1 MKRILVV
8 IVALC
13 LISFWY
19 VPLTG
24 QETWT
29 VQHIVDND
37 DVIFSVNQSSATGP
51 RDNRGLALS
60 HDGDFLY
67 LSYNNPSGSRL
78 VRKIDLSVTDP
89 AKNHDSVVKQ
99 LKYTSGEPAKSIA
112 TDDKGRV
119 YLLYGPP
126 DDILYY
132 PIYDSTLSAFT
143 IVRSLEI
150 WIYNRPSTA
159 IETPNMFSKIF
170 PYHAKFVF
178 GDLTGDGLEEQ
189 IYSTVEGEMID
200 PRVYRDFY

>member
-1 MKRILVV
+1 MYYKIYYLLIIVILLNCAFFLRTHPEPTPQEK
-8 IVALC
+8 ALD
-13 LISFWY
+13 LIWHISTPEQRKTLKTLEGNVEIMEFMYDFW
-19 VPLTG
+19 
-24 QETWT
+24 
-29 VQHIVDND
+29 
-37 DVIFSVNQSSATGP
+37 
-51 RDNRGLALS
+51 
-60 HDGDFLY
+60 
-67 LSYNNPSGSRL
+67 
-78 VRKIDLSVTDP
+78 
-89 AKNHDSVVKQ
+89 KQ
-99 LKYTSGEPAKSIA
+99 LDPTPETPENEFRDEYLKRYDYVQKNYPNRWGRGRS
-112 TDDKGRV
+112 DKRRV